1 MGIIG
6 VFERGLNYAFSCQK
20 IKIFLGKGGLQPPHA
35 KTLLQ
40 IRILCFKNV
49 TLLSFP
55 NNVIYVYR
63 LILRKVRLERAL
75 NYAF

>member
-1 MGIIG
+1 MHFH
-6 VFERGLNYAFSCQK
+6 VKNQHFLRQRGLK
-20 IKIFLGKGGLQPPHA
+20 PPHA

-49 TLLSFP
+49 TLVSFP

-75 NYAF
+75 NYAFWGKKKIKFS